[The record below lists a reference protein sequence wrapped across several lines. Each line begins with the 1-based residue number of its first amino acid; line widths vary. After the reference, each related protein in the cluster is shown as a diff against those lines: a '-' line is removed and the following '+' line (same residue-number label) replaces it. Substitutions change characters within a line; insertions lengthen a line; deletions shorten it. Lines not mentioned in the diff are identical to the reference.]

1 MDPQSLKD
9 IRQEYK
15 YSRLDEADLSASP
28 FEQFSRWF
36 EQVLR
41 SELTEPTAMTLATAS
56 PGGQPS
62 ARIVLLK
69 DFGPEGFGFYTN
81 YESRK
86 GRELEENPRAALLFF
101 WKELERQVRL
111 EGSVQR
117 EAAEAS
123 DAYFRSRPLGS
134 RLGAWASSQSR
145 EIPDRAYLERE
156 MERMEK
162 RFRTEEPHRPPFW
175 GGYLL
180 KPTRFEFWQGRE
192 SRLHD
197 RFQYTLESDG
207 SWSRA
212 RLAP

>member
-1 MDPQSLKD
+1 MDPQSLQH

-28 FEQFSRWF
+28 LEQFSRWF
-36 EQVLR
+36 EQALHCDAA
-41 SELTEPTAMTLATAS
+41 EPSAMTLATAS

-69 DFGPEGFGFYTN
+69 DFGPQGFCFYTN

-111 EGSVQR
+111 EGTVHRADTAS
-117 EAAEAS
+117 S
-123 DAYFRSRPLGS
+123 DAYFDSRPIGS
-134 RLGAWASSQSR
+134 RLGAWASPQSR
-145 EIPDRAYLERE
+145 EIPDRASLERE
-156 MERMEK
+156 VARVEK
-162 RFRTEEPHRPPFW
+162 RFQSEEPHRPPFW

-180 KPTRFEFWQGRE
+180 QPARFEFWQGRE

-207 SWSRA
+207 SWSRV

>member
-1 MDPQSLKD
+1 MDPQSLQD

-28 FEQFSRWF
+28 FELFSRWF
-36 EQVLR
+36 EQVLH
-41 SELTEPTAMTLATAS
+41 SELAEPTAMTLATAS

-69 DFGPEGFGFYTN
+69 GFSPEGFSFYTN

-86 GRELEENPRAALLFF
+86 GRELEENPRAALLFY

-111 EGSVQR
+111 EGSVHR
-117 EAAEAS
+117 EEAAAS
-123 DAYFRSRPLGS
+123 DAYYLSRPLGS
-134 RLGAWASSQSR
+134 RLGAWASPQSR
-145 EIPDRAYLERE
+145 EIPDRAFLDRE
-156 MERMEK
+156 VARIEK
-162 RFRTEEPHRPPFW
+162 RFENEEPHRPPFW

-192 SRLHD
+192 NRLHD